1 MESDVMNAQKHQFC
15 CYYRVSTQ
23 KQGLSGLGLS
33 AQQEAVKTFVA
44 SRGGEIVAPWSDDAR
59 DVEAMGYVEV
69 ETGKRTKKWKRPQLT
84 KALEH
89 CEMTGATLVVAK
101 IDRLSRNAAF
111 LMTLRDSG
119 VDFVAA
125 DLPDANT
132 MTVGIMAI
140 VAQHEAETISARTKV
155 ALAASQKR
163 RKAARAKGK
172 RVRLLGGFRA
182 KAADISLYRD
192 MGEEAAKAKA
202 QAAAEKCRKA
212 VEPLVQQGL
221 TLQAIADRLNKNGI
235 LTPRSEKNRIEPS
248 LSRSYDWHAQSVL
261 RVIKRL
267 KIERPAHA

>member
-1 MESDVMNAQKHQFC
+1 MGPEKHKFC
-15 CYYRVSTQ
+15 AYYRVSSQ
-23 KQGLSGLGLS
+23 KQGRSGLGLE
-33 AQQEAVKTFVA
+33 AQQDDVRRFVS
-44 SRGGEIVAPWSDDAR
+44 SRGGEIVTPWSDDER
-59 DVEAMGYVEV
+59 DLKASGYVEV
-69 ETGKRTKKWKRPQLT
+69 ETGKRTKKWKRHQLT

-89 CEMTGATLVVAK
+89 CELVGATLVVAK
-101 IDRLSRNAAF
+101 LDRLSRNAAF

-140 VAQHEAETISARTKV
+140 MAQHEAEIISARTKV

-163 RKAARAKGK
+163 RKVARAKGQ
-172 RVRLLGGFRA
+172 RVRLLGGYRA

-212 VEPLVQQGL
+212 VEPLAQQGL
-221 TLQAIADRLNKNGI
+221 TLQAIADTLNASGI
-235 LTPRSEKNRIEPS
+235 QTPRSKRNRIEPT
-248 LSRSYDWHAQSVL
+248 LSRSFNWHAQSVKRL
-261 RVIKRL
+261 IERL
-267 KIERPAHA
+267 KIERHMTQRA